1 MPISKDTLPP
11 GVFFRVDIADP
22 MERVAAYIA
31 EYNMDHPSVDR
42 SKPPSFDSVIMT
54 NNVRVISV
62 SMGPPLIVTTAIDIR
77 PELCSRTGN
86 LHGGAAALIF
96 DMCTSMSVAPLATA
110 TSWPFGGVSRHL
122 TVSYIR
128 PVPVGIT
135 VHIVCEVASLGKN
148 ISTITARMQT
158 EDGKLLC
165 LGQHDKVYVDIAAR
179 SNKM

>member
-1 MPISKDTLPP
+1 
-11 GVFFRVDIADP
+11 
-22 MERVAAYIA
+22 
-31 EYNMDHPSVDR
+31 
-42 SKPPSFDSVIMT
+42 
-54 NNVRVISV
+54 
-62 SMGPPLIVTTAIDIR
+62 
-77 PELCSRTGN
+77 
-86 LHGGAAALIF
+86 
-96 DMCTSMSVAPLATA
+96 MSVAPLATA

-148 ISTITARMQT
+148 ICETLLLHERMYAESDSAATITARMQT